1 MEIRHLPAAKHLPGR
16 ELRRASASTVE
27 LVLGATRVGSQMAAG
42 KTDCLKAMRLNQA
55 ELLVVDEE
63 GDPETTAEL
72 VRLAEAVG
80 CRVETAKQSDALV
93 RLGGVACLLRYQ
105 APEFWYG

>member
-1 MEIRHLPAAKHLPGR
+1 MEIRHLPAAEHRPGQ
-16 ELRRASASTVE
+16 ELRRASASAVE
-27 LVLGATRVGSQMAAG
+27 LVLRAMHVGSRMAAG

-63 GDPETTAEL
+63 GNPETTEDL

-80 CRVETAKQSDALV
+80 CRVETAKQSDALI
-93 RLGGVACLLRYQ
+93 RRGGVACRLRYQ
-105 APEFWYG
+105 APECWYG